1 MNTILHN
8 LQHVQARIDKACQ
21 AAGRDPKEVKLL
33 LATKTV
39 NPERIQQAFA
49 AGYTL
54 IAENKVQELKEKYEA
69 LKATPHTNHFL
80 GHLQTNKIKDILKYD
95 VSCVESLDRYDLAE
109 KLHQKLSQVGREMDV
124 FIQVNTSGEESKFGV
139 APEEALALTQ
149 QVAQLPT
156 LHIRGLMTIG
166 LFSAEEDKVRK
177 CFQLLKSIQQQIF
190 ALNLPD
196 VQPHELSMGMSGDLE
211 VAIAEGATIVRVG
224 TAIVGKRIYPDSY
237 YWNEQKA

>member
-1 MNTILHN
+1 MDTILHN

-21 AAGRDPKEVKLL
+21 AVGRDPKEVKLL

-39 NPERIQQAFA
+39 TPERIQQALA

-69 LKATPHTNHFL
+69 LKATSHTNYFI

-109 KLHQKLSQVGREMDV
+109 KLHQKLSQAGREMDV

-156 LHIRGLMTIG
+156 LHIRGLLTIG
-166 LFSAEEDKVRK
+166 LFSAEQDKVRK

-196 VQPHELSMGMSGDLE
+196 VQPYELSMGMSGDLE

-224 TAIVGKRIYPDSY
+224 TAIFGERIYPDSY

>member
-1 MNTILHN
+1 MDTILHN
-8 LQHVQARIDKACQ
+8 LQDVQARIDKACQ

-69 LKATPHTNHFL
+69 LKATPHTNHFI

-109 KLHQKLSQVGREMDV
+109 KLHQKLSQAGREMDV

-177 CFQLLKSIQQQIF
+177 CFQQQIF

-224 TAIVGKRIYPDSY
+224 TAIFGQRIYPDSY
-237 YWNEQKA
+237 YWNEQKV

>member
-1 MNTILHN
+1 MDTIIHN

-21 AAGRDPKEVKLL
+21 AVGRDPKEVKLL

-39 NPERIQQAFA
+39 TPERIQQALA

-69 LKATPHTNHFL
+69 LKATPHTNHFI

-109 KLHQKLSQVGREMDV
+109 KLHQKLSQAGREMDV

-156 LHIRGLMTIG
+156 LPIRGLMTIG
-166 LFSAEEDKVRK
+166 LFSAE
-177 CFQLLKSIQQQIF
+177 
-190 ALNLPD
+190 
-196 VQPHELSMGMSGDLE
+196 
-211 VAIAEGATIVRVG
+211 
-224 TAIVGKRIYPDSY
+224 
-237 YWNEQKA
+237 

>member
-1 MNTILHN
+1 MDTIIHN

-21 AAGRDPKEVKLL
+21 AVGRDPKEVKLL

-39 NPERIQQAFA
+39 TPERIQQALA

-69 LKATPHTNHFL
+69 LKATLHTNHFI

-109 KLHQKLSQVGREMDV
+109 KLHQKLSQAGREMDV

-196 VQPHELSMGMSGDLE
+196 VQPQEL
-211 VAIAEGATIVRVG
+211 
-224 TAIVGKRIYPDSY
+224 
-237 YWNEQKA
+237 

>member
-1 MNTILHN
+1 MDTIIHN

-39 NPERIQQAFA
+39 TPERIQQALA

-69 LKATPHTNHFL
+69 LKATPHTNHFI

-109 KLHQKLSQVGREMDV
+109 KLHQKLSQAGREMDV

-196 VQPHELSMGMSGDLE
+196 VQPHELSMGMSGDLV

-224 TAIVGKRIYPDSY
+224 TAIFGQRIYPDSY